1 MHPESMEGLYE
12 RFGPAYR
19 WLVTVTCLLGG
30 MTAIMANSTV
40 NVTFPDIM
48 GTFGIGRD
56 QAQLISTGFFAAMT
70 AGMVLSAW
78 ITESI
83 GERRSYAISLITFLV
98 GAAMSGLAQNTD
110 TLLVGR
116 VLQGM
121 AAGAIHPL
129 TMGVVFKA
137 WPEGRK
143 GTAMGVYGMG
153 MVLAPTLGPTAGGL
167 AIELFNWRYAFLLTL
182 PTVFLSLLMCYFFM
196 PSKDMPNSLPK
207 FDFFGFFCLCGSL
220 SGLLLGFS
228 YGQRLGWTSN
238 EIILMFTVGAVGF
251 GLFIHRQLYGP
262 APLINLRVFANIQ
275 FTAAA
280 LVALVSG
287 CVFMASTLL
296 LPLFTQQ
303 IQGLSAFN
311 AGLLMMPGGL
321 SLFFLSPIAGRLSDS
336 LPPEVLI
343 YLGLLGFALAFYLL
357 AGADVN
363 TPFWTLVT
371 FTIFIRIGTAF
382 TRPVIN
388 STALKALPRELV
400 HQGSSAVNFMRQLG
414 AAIGTNGVFLFLEL
428 RVPFYAE
435 AYTATQSSL
444 QQTGRVLQDE
454 VIRLFTEAGV
464 PTDGHMPGVLDH
476 LGRMILA
483 QANTQAFQ
491 DTFVVLAIVSIAGLI
506 PAWYMAQKF
515 KD

>member
-83 GERRSYAISLITFLV
+83 GERRSYAISLIVFLV
-98 GAAMSGLAQNTD
+98 GAAMSGLAQNTEV
-110 TLLVGR
+110 LLMGR

-182 PTVFLSLLMCYFFM
+182 PTVSLSLLMCYFFM
-196 PSKDMPNSLPK
+196 PSKEMPKKLPQFDYLGFSSLCA
-207 FDFFGFFCLCGSL
+207 GL

-228 YGQRLGWTSN
+228 YGQRLGWTSDD
-238 EIILMFTVGAVGF
+238 IILMFAMGVA
-251 GLFIHRQLYGP
+251 GLALFVHRQIYGP
-262 APLINLRVFANIQ
+262 SPLLNLKIFSNLQ
-275 FTAAA
+275 FTSAA

-303 IQGLSAFN
+303 IQGLSPFN

-321 SLFFLSPIAGRLSDS
+321 SLFFLSPIAGRLADS
-336 LPPEVLI
+336 LSPEVLI
-343 YLGLLGFALAFYLL
+343 YAGLLGFAIAFFLL

-363 TPFWTLVT
+363 TPFWTLVG

-382 TRPVIN
+382 TRPVVN
-388 STALKALPRELV
+388 AFALKVLPKEQV
-400 HQGSSAVNFMRQLG
+400 HQGSSAVNFSRQLG

-428 RVPFYAE
+428 RVPFYAD
-435 AYTATQSSL
+435 AYTATQSAS
-444 QQTGRVLQDE
+444 QHTSKVFQDGVGRL
-454 VIRLFTEAGV
+454 LTEAGV
-464 PTDGHMPGVLDH
+464 PTDNHVTSALHH

-491 DTFVVLAIVSIAGLI
+491 DTFMVLALVSVAGLL
-506 PAWYMAQKF
+506 PAWYMAQKL
-515 KD
+515 KS